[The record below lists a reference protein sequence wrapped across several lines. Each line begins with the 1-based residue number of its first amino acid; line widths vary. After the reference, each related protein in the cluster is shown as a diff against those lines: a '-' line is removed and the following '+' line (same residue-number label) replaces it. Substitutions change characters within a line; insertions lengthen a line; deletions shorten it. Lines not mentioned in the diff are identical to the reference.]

1 LPRILVAAR
10 ALAVAALVVIAS
22 AGGRVFIGATTDKFV
37 RAFDARNGA
46 ELWRVRLPFP
56 PTQHRRPIA
65 CARTAG
71 RSWWLRRAA
80 TAGRSPATPRR
91 RT

>member
-1 LPRILVAAR
+1 M
-10 ALAVAALVVIAS
+10 IAS

-56 PTQHRRPIA
+56 AH
-65 CARTAG
+65 
-71 RSWWLRRAA
+71 
-80 TAGRSPATPRR
+80 ATPPTYRLR
-91 RT
+91 PDGRPFLVIAAGGHGWSEPGDALQAD